1 MKKDDTRPAAKKSL
15 GQNFLVDSSYCDR
28 ITRFAN
34 VQAGDHVLEIGPG
47 TGALTRSLLRAGATV
62 VAIELDREMVDYLNR
77 DLVPD
82 AADRLSVRVSDILR
96 FNWTDLSPWSPF
108 KIVGNLPY
116 NIATRI
122 VRDLTSFTS
131 LFESFSFMVQKEVAR
146 RILAGPGGKEYGF
159 LSLLAEY
166 HFVRT
171 PGFDVPPGA
180 FRPVPKV
187 TSHVMK
193 LVPRSGPRD
202 EVGDYPDFVRLLAR
216 SFGQRRKTLWNNLAG
231 WVEPDRLA
239 EGFQK
244 AGIPRTTRPEQV
256 SLSQFSCLARVL

>member
-1 MKKDDTRPAAKKSL
+1 MTTRPAAKKSL

-28 ITRFAN
+28 ITRFAS
-34 VQAGDHVLEIGPG
+34 VQAGDHVVEVGPG
-47 TGALTRSLLRAGATV
+47 TGALTRSLLRSGATV
-62 VAIELDREMVDYLNR
+62 AAIEFDREMVDYLNR
-77 DLVPD
+77 ELIPE
-82 AADRLSVRVSDILR
+82 AAGRLSIHISDVLR
-96 FNWTDLSPWSPF
+96 FSWTDLAPWSPF

-131 LFESFSFMVQKEVAR
+131 LFESFCFMVQKEVAQ
-146 RILAGPGGKEYGF
+146 RILAGPGGKDYGF
-159 LSLLAEY
+159 LTLLAEY

-180 FRPVPKV
+180 FRPIPKV
-187 TSHVMK
+187 TSHVIK
-193 LVPRSGPRD
+193 LVPRNEPPD
-202 EVGDYPDFVRLLAR
+202 DVGDYRQFVGLLAR

-231 WVEPDRLA
+231 SVDPDRLS
-239 EGFQK
+239 EGFRE

-256 SLSQFSCLARVL
+256 SLAQFSCLARML